1 MDKFYK
7 GSCSSRADKLGRT
20 FYLGKT
26 PLNLDF
32 SLDLPSPVCYFSP
45 SEQGVHQADL
55 AEGDEFKKMKNSDGE
70 VMEYIHILDI
80 IYYRCTW

>member
-1 MDKFYK
+1 M
-7 GSCSSRADKLGRT
+7 
-20 FYLGKT
+20 GKT

-32 SLDLPSPVCYFSP
+32 SLDLPLPVCYFSP

-70 VMEYIHILDI
+70 VLEYIYIEHINVHGDGRGEAGEEKQASGAITEPLK
-80 IYYRCTW
+80 C